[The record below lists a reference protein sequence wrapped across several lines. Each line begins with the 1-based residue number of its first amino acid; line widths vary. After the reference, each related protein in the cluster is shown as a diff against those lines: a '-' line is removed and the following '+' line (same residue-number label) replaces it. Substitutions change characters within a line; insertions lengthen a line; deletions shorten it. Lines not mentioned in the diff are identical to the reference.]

1 MNLFTKGVNQ
11 MGARRL
17 RSPSKRQFVSAAAAG
32 FAVAGLIFA
41 GASQQLLAAEQS
53 YPEKGKTIQIIVPF
67 GAGGST
73 DVQTRIIAEFMAKD
87 LGTNIEVVA
96 KPGAGS
102 QIGLQQIASAK
113 PDGYTLGI
121 TNNPTSMGVYL
132 MPSRKA
138 TFNRSSFAPIG
149 LFVFDPETIAVKADG
164 PYKTY
169 KDLIDAAKAKPK
181 GIKVT
186 TNGMFS
192 DDHMAIVSVQKATGV
207 QFAAVHFDGSAE
219 EVVALLA
226 GKTDAA
232 FMGIGATLAQ
242 IKAGTMRHLAVMDE
256 APNPILPG
264 VPTLKS
270 LGVDFVIGSSRGLS
284 APAGTPREIIA
295 ILEAS
300 LAKAM
305 KDPMVVQKI
314 TGMGTPIKYLN
325 AAAFGKF
332 WADMETKVRPSIDL
346 MLQDQGIEEK
356 GK

>member
-1 MNLFTKGVNQ
+1 MN
-11 MGARRL
+11 
-17 RSPSKRQFVSAAAAG
+17 KRQFLSIITISALTGMIFAGVSQHAAAA
-32 FAVAGLIFA
+32 AP
-41 GASQQLLAAEQS
+41 S

-73 DVQTRIIAEFMAKD
+73 DVQTRIIAEFMARD

-96 KPGAGS
+96 RPGAGS
-102 QIGLQQIASAK
+102 QIGLQQLASAK
-113 PDGYTLGI
+113 PDGYTIGI

-169 KDLIDAAKAKPK
+169 KDLIDAAKAKPRT
-181 GIKVT
+181 VRAT
-186 TNGMFS
+186 TNGLFS
-192 DDHMAIVSVQKATGV
+192 DDHMAIVTVAKATGA
-207 QFAAVHFDGSAE
+207 QFAVVHFDGSAE

-242 IKAGTMRHLAVMDE
+242 VKAGTMRHLAVMDE
-256 APNPILPG
+256 QPNPILPG

-284 APAGTPREIIA
+284 APAGTPKEA
-295 ILEAS
+295 LAVLEAS
-300 LAKAM
+300 LARAM
-305 KDPMVVQKI
+305 KDPTVVQKI
-314 TGMGTPIKYLN
+314 TAMGTPIKYLN
-325 AAAFGKF
+325 AADFGKF